1 MFSKACEYG
10 IRAAVFIALQSEKGS
25 RVGLR
30 DIAKSIDSPEAFT
43 SKILQQLSRNELIH
57 SSKGPIGGFE
67 MTKYQLDTV
76 MLSDIVRTIDGD
88 AVYTGCG
95 LGLPKCNASRP
106 CPLHHEFMGIREKL
120 KVMLTTTSVRQ
131 LAGSLKAGEAI
142 LKR

>member
-120 KVMLTTTSVRQ
+120 KVMLTTMSVRQ

>member
-1 MFSKACEYG
+1 
-10 IRAAVFIALQSEKGS
+10 
-25 RVGLR
+25 
-30 DIAKSIDSPEAFT
+30 
-43 SKILQQLSRNELIH
+43 
-57 SSKGPIGGFE
+57 

-120 KVMLTTTSVRQ
+120 KVMLTTMSVRQ

>member
-76 MLSDIVRTIDGD
+76 MLSDVVRTIDGD

-120 KVMLTTTSVRQ
+120 KVMLTTMSVRQ